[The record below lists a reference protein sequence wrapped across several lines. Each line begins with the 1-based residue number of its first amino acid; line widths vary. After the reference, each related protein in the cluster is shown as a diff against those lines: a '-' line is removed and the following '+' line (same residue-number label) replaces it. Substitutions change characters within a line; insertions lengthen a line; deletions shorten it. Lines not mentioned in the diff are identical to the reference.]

1 MNIRPSALAL
11 AAFLM
16 AGCSYAT
23 KNGNELNAA
32 SVGNSCAAAGDST
45 NYAVSCANPEREKV
59 LKALLMMVES
69 KHNEQK

>member
-1 MNIRPSALAL
+1 MKIKPLAFTL
-11 AAFLM
+11 AAFLL

-32 SVGNSCAAAGDST
+32 SVGNSCAAAGDGN

-59 LKALLMMVES
+59 LKALLMMVER
-69 KHNEQK
+69 KHNEQ